1 MLDIV
6 IVNIVYE
13 LICIICI
20 YFKEQ
25 VMLFFFFEF
34 FLYLVYYF
42 QVLSFIEGFD
52 IYNYE
57 IGNNFIYSFF
67 F

>member
-6 IVNIVYE
+6 SVNIVYE

-25 VMLFFFFEF
+25 VKLFFFFEF

>member
-20 YFKEQ
+20 NFKDQ
-25 VMLFFFFEF
+25 VMLFFFSEF